1 MSSQKN
7 LGHWHGSLLLL
18 TALLPGLVL
27 LAGCKGSAA
36 SGTAEQPIPKVTTI
50 AVAERE
56 TTDMDEYTGWTEAS
70 EIVEVRS
77 RVFGFL
83 KTIKF
88 TDGQDVNEGDEL
100 FIIEPDEYE
109 AIYNQSLSRIE
120 LQTAQLEVNKA
131 KLARRA
137 NLVKSGAVSKE
148 EYEEAIADVKTSE
161 ASIKAAEADAKRTFI
176 DLKYTVIK
184 SPITG
189 RIDRNYVSQ
198 GNLLTGGATSGTL
211 LTKIVQEQPMYVYFD
226 VDERSTLKYMRQ
238 RKDVAQLPG
247 NLTKSDIKCYLKLA
261 DEKDYTH
268 VGQVEFVSNIAD
280 TKTGTTRIRASFP
293 NKKKMLAS
301 GMFVRLRIPV
311 SKPYQAVMVPE
322 SAIGTNLN
330 IKFVYVVD
338 AEGKAERRTVT
349 LGKQEGELR
358 IIKDGVKPGEQIIF
372 KGLQR
377 VRPGQKVE
385 ATPAKADEIPQPPT
399 PPTLPAEENATEAKP
414 AGGKPTEQKPAAN
427 PTEPAKTLN
436 PLPTE
441 PSGTPAGQR

>member
-1 MSSQKN
+1 MTPQKT
-7 LGHWHGSLLLL
+7 LGPWSNSLFML
-18 TALLPGLVL
+18 AAMLPGLAMF
-27 LAGCKGSAA
+27 AGCKGSAA
-36 SGTAEQPIPKVTTI
+36 PGAAEQAIPKVTTI
-50 AVAERE
+50 TVAERE
-56 TTDMDEYTGWTEAS
+56 TTDMDEYTGETEAS

-137 NLVKSGAVSKE
+137 NLVKTGAVSKE

-161 ASIKAAEADAKRTFI
+161 ASIKAAEADARRTYI

-189 RIDRNYVSQ
+189 RIDRNYVSV
-198 GNLLTGGATSGTL
+198 GNLLTGGQTSGTL

-238 RKDVAQLPG
+238 RKDIAQLPG

-268 VGQVEFVSNIAD
+268 VGQVEFVSNVAD

-293 NKKKMLAS
+293 NKRKMLAS

-322 SAIGTNLN
+322 SAIGANLN

-349 LGKQEGELR
+349 LGKLDGGLRVIKEGL
-358 IIKDGVKPGEQIIF
+358 KAGDQIIF

-377 VRPGQKVE
+377 VRPGQKVD
-385 ATPAKADEIPQPPT
+385 ATPAKPEEIPQPEIPPVLPKDDEPT
-399 PPTLPAEENATEAKP
+399 DAKP
-414 AGGKPTEQKPAAN
+414 APMKPTEPKPEVQPA
-427 PTEPAKTLN
+427 EPAKTLN
-436 PLPTE
+436 PLPVE
-441 PSGTPAGQR
+441 PAKTPAGQR